1 MYRSIRFILVNA
13 ACLLLCATAYGQ
25 VRINEVGYSGVDFQ
39 GASKWV
45 ELHNTDS
52 SDVDVSS
59 FWLCNFPNYTQIANL
74 TALQG
79 STTIPAGGFLVVA
92 LDALGDGDG
101 EVGLYQD
108 IGGDFGNFGR
118 AGFILDYMQYGSAG
132 HQRESVAVADSVWD
146 AGTFG
151 PAAANGQSLAF
162 IGGGSTTAEAWQSSD
177 PSAGSANPADPAT
190 AAHATVDRFSAEA
203 GTLFVRDDTNGLP
216 EAGEPIDF
224 DQGEPFLTQGFGP
237 NGEIIQY
244 YNFDGQPTTP
254 AQIFVLFREGE
265 SMPVEDQLNLIDVI
279 PGDEGYNDFWQ
290 VVRVTVPAD
299 YVANTT
305 TSVEALTNAGFTM
318 EALDAIVNCP
328 VVPEGSTASLRLA
341 EGNTPE
347 QIQGWYRDQAVFYFE
362 FGEAPLATTATGQ
375 VPVSPIYV
383 TFNINPGEPGGGP
396 PSGFVTEP
404 NSVQSHNVIA
414 TLPGDVGYSPLWVVN
429 IFDNT
434 DFDSVQDLATA
445 QAATILAA
453 GAALVNCPVL
463 SVEENTGTA
472 IESISDQVPSGFVLH
487 GNYPNPFNPVTTI
500 AYEIDVPGR
509 VVLRIYNVLGER
521 VIDLVDGSQT
531 SGVYRVTWDGRDAR
545 GYLVA
550 SGLYLYRLMLNGRQS
565 QVRTL
570 TLLK

>member
-92 LDALGDGDG
+92 LDALGEGDG

-118 AGFILDYMQYGSAG
+118 AGFMLDYMQYGSAG
-132 HQRESVAVADSVWD
+132 HQRESVAVADGVWD

-162 IGGGSTTAEAWQSSD
+162 LGGGATTAEAWQSSI
-177 PSAGSANPADPAT
+177 PTPGSANPADPAT
-190 AAHATVDRFSAEA
+190 AI
-203 GTLFVRDDTNGLP
+203 
-216 EAGEPIDF
+216 EPID
-224 DQGEPFLTQGFGP
+224 
-237 NGEIIQY
+237 
-244 YNFDGQPTTP
+244 
-254 AQIFVLFREGE
+254 AQI
-265 SMPVEDQLNLIDVI
+265 
-279 PGDEGYNDFWQ
+279 
-290 VVRVTVPAD
+290 
-299 YVANTT
+299 
-305 TSVEALTNAGFTM
+305 
-318 EALDAIVNCP
+318 
-328 VVPEGSTASLRLA
+328 
-341 EGNTPE
+341 
-347 QIQGWYRDQAVFYFE
+347 
-362 FGEAPLATTATGQ
+362 
-375 VPVSPIYV
+375 
-383 TFNINPGEPGGGP
+383 
-396 PSGFVTEP
+396 PSGF
-404 NSVQSHNVIA
+404 A
-414 TLPGDVGYSPLWVVN
+414 
-429 IFDNT
+429 
-434 DFDSVQDLATA
+434 
-445 QAATILAA
+445 
-453 GAALVNCPVL
+453 
-463 SVEENTGTA
+463 
-472 IESISDQVPSGFVLH
+472 LH
-487 GNYPNPFNPVTTI
+487 GNYPNPFNPKTTI
-500 AYEIDVPGR
+500 QYEMDTSGR
-509 VVLRIYNVLGER
+509 VTLSVYNVLGEK
-521 VIDLVDGSQT
+521 VVDLVDAAQT